1 MLITQQFA
9 RILAQIVLILDHTVM
24 TNFDDKTLI
33 NTGLKVLEIEAASI
47 KYLSDKL
54 DKNFAMACR
63 AILSCKGRVIVIG
76 IGKSGHVANKIA
88 ATLSSTGTPAFFVH
102 PAEAIHGDL
111 GMITKDDLAILIS
124 KSGEASEI
132 LTFMPLLK
140 RLGITIIN
148 ITGNLNSSM
157 AKHADINLNA
167 SVEREACSL
176 NLAPTASTTVA
187 MALGD
192 ALAVS
197 ILNAR
202 GFTEEDF
209 ARSHPGGTLGKR
221 LLVKISDIMH
231 SGDNL
236 PIVYTGTKLAD
247 VIMEISAKRLGM
259 TTVVTAS
266 QPKQIIGICTDG
278 DLRRAFSNNVSL
290 QQSYIEDIMTRDF
303 KTIFADM
310 LATEAVRVMQQHQI
324 SALPVVDRHNHLV
337 GALNLHDVFK
347 AGVV

>member
-1 MLITQQFA
+1 
-9 RILAQIVLILDHTVM
+9 M
-24 TNFDDKTLI
+24 TSFDDQTLI
-33 NTGLKVLEIEAASI
+33 NTGLNVLEIEAASI
-47 KYLSDKL
+47 SHLSSKL
-54 DKNFAMACR
+54 DVNFAKACR
-63 AILSCKGRVIVIG
+63 AIISCKGRVIVIG

-88 ATLSSTGTPAFFVH
+88 ATFASTGTPAFFVH

-124 KSGEASEI
+124 KSGEANEI

-140 RLGITIIN
+140 RLGITLIN
-148 ITGNLNSSM
+148 ITGNLNSTIAS
-157 AKHADINLNA
+157 HADINLDA
-167 SVEREACSL
+167 GVEREACSL

-197 ILNAR
+197 ILKAR
-202 GFTEEDF
+202 GFTEADF
-209 ARSHPGGTLGKR
+209 ARSHPGGALGKR

-236 PIVYTGTKLAD
+236 PKVCIGTKLAD

-259 TTVVTAS
+259 TTVVS
-266 QPKQIIGICTDG
+266 NLEPEQIIGICTDG

-290 QQSYIEDIMTRDF
+290 QESFIEDIMTNNF
-303 KTIFADM
+303 KTVYADM
-310 LATEAVRVMQQHQI
+310 LATEAVLLMQQHQI
-324 SALPVVDRHNHLV
+324 SALPVVDRSNKLV

>member
-1 MLITQQFA
+1 MSS
-9 RILAQIVLILDHTVM
+9 
-24 TNFDDKTLI
+24 FDDQTLI
-33 NTGLKVLEIEAASI
+33 ESALNVLEIEAASI
-47 KYLSDKL
+47 SHLASKINA
-54 DKNFAMACR
+54 NFSKACR
-63 AILSCKGRVIVIG
+63 AILDCKGRVIVIG

-88 ATLSSTGTPAFFVH
+88 ATFASTGTPAFFVH
-102 PAEAIHGDL
+102 LAEAIHGDL

-124 KSGEASEI
+124 KSGEANEI

-140 RLGITIIN
+140 RLGITLIN
-148 ITGNLNSSM
+148 ITGNLNSTIAAYS
-157 AKHADINLNA
+157 DINLDA

-176 NLAPTASTTVA
+176 SLAPTASTTVA

-197 ILNAR
+197 ILKAR

-209 ARSHPGGTLGKR
+209 ARSHPGGALGRR

-236 PIVYTGTKLAD
+236 PKVYTGTKLAD

-259 TTVVTAS
+259 TTVVSATE
-266 QPKQIIGICTDG
+266 PEQIIGICTDG
-278 DLRRAFSNNVSL
+278 DLRRAFSKDVSL
-290 QQSYIEDIMTRDF
+290 QQSYIEDIMTCNF
-303 KTIFADM
+303 KTVFADM
-310 LATEAVRVMQQHQI
+310 LATEAVLLMQQHQI
-324 SALPVVDRHNHLV
+324 SALPVVDRQNKLV
-337 GALNLHDVFK
+337 GALNLHDLFK